1 MKSVLEYLENV
12 KTNNLIIDENG
23 SITYQ
28 ELLIFSKKIGSGLG
42 KFVKKSLKESMMKN
56 ILKI

>member
-23 SITYQ
+23 SVPRAAY
-28 ELLIFSKKIGSGLG
+28 F
-42 KFVKKSLKESMMKN
+42 
-56 ILKI
+56 